1 MKFILGLLNKVERSN
16 VVSVVNQAKNLIGK
30 LRQNDWS
37 FNSKAVIILWVK
49 VSDQAFFGKTFSTIS
64 LVLWTMQHYQCLK
77 SIGKNW

>member
-49 VSDQAFFGKTFSTIS
+49 VPDQAFFWKK
-64 LVLWTMQHYQCLK
+64 V
-77 SIGKNW
+77 